1 MPVYVTVLIL
11 VAVGLGWAGLMTY
24 WPDWSTVAVLTFLG
38 ATGASLSERELG
50 PHLGVSFGTVVLS
63 AALALVGPGGAVVVG
78 FLSYLFN
85 VQPERLR
92 TRLFNAAMTGILA
105 GAGGFVYRAAGG
117 HTPVKQDTLP
127 EMIFLHVAVPLVIG
141 YAVMTLIN
149 TLLIGVMIRL
159 VQGGPVLASAW
170 TVLRGLGW
178 GYLLHVLLGLLLVI
192 LWEPVGIAEFSA
204 VLILGPLL
212 LVQWLLSRDASER
225 RAHAR
230 TVSTLMAALELANPY
245 SVGHSARVAALCE
258 RMGRSLGVSDSD
270 AEILH
275 YAALLHDLGLVATA
289 PRLPRGSGPV
299 NVTYLAAVVEHP
311 EAGVRM
317 LQDIDFLVPALPGIL
332 HHHERVD
339 GRGYPAG
346 LVGEEIPLA
355 ARIIAVA
362 DAFDSL
368 TTTRSYRP
376 ALEQAE
382 AMVELRSRGGS
393 HLDPRVVQ
401 ALEQSLEEKPWTPTL
416 IADVVLHQTGD
427 VYDHDDPVVSDRYA
441 SWQPEVEGTRA

>member
-1 MPVYVTVLIL
+1 VPVYVAVLIL
-11 VAVGLGWAGLMTY
+11 VAAALGWTGLLTHS
-24 WPDWSTVAVLTFLG
+24 PDWSTVAVLTFLG

-50 PHLGVSFGTVVLS
+50 PHLGVSFATVVL
-63 AALALVGPGGAVVVG
+63 AAAVALVGPGGAVVVG
-78 FLSYLFN
+78 FLSHLLN
-85 VQPERLR
+85 IQPERPR

-105 GAGGFVYRAAGG
+105 GVGGFVYLAAGG
-117 HTPVKQDTLP
+117 EIGVSQNSSQWDILVT
-127 EMIFLHVAVPLVIG
+127 VAVPLVIG
-141 YAVMTLIN
+141 YAAMTLLN

-159 VQGGPVLASAW
+159 VQGGPVFASAW

-178 GYLLHVLLGLLLVI
+178 GYLVHVLLGLLLVI

-258 RMGRSLGVSDSD
+258 RMGRTLGVSDAD

-317 LQDIDFLVPALPGIL
+317 LQDIDFLAPALPGIL
-332 HHHERVD
+332 HHHERMD

-346 LVGEEIPLA
+346 LTGEEIPLT
-355 ARIIAVA
+355 ARMIAVA

-376 ALEQAE
+376 ALEQA
-382 AMVELRSRGGS
+382 AALAELRARAGS
-393 HLDPRVVQ
+393 HLDPKVVQ
-401 ALEQSLEEKPWTPTL
+401 ALEQSLEEKPWSPTL